1 MKKVLIFFVI
11 CISIICAYVPVKAE
25 SDEMIIFVDPG
36 HGGMDNGAC
45 ATLDGKT
52 YYEERL
58 NWTVA
63 EHLYNHLAGYEGVK
77 VYLTRSEKSSLSL
90 FARCDTAARLNADLV
105 LSLHMNSLDRKD
117 YGGTEIFVH
126 SGNYLPE
133 IKNEAQKLAENILT
147 RFETEG
153 FTNRGV
159 KTRTIYD
166 DPYYIYENGAGSD
179 YYGMIRY
186 CVEKK
191 IPSMIIEHG
200 YMSYEPDLRFLSSSE
215 NLNKLAAHTAEAVAE
230 CYNLKKGTGQKMTLK
245 SQGALKIDENI
256 PTTFTVGDAP
266 VTLSGSGGTGDG
278 EFYFD
283 SNDIDVLR
291 VEGNQL
297 IIIGPGTARVTA
309 NRTTDGVYAAKQSD
323 NYIYV
328 TVKEKATPTPKPT
341 PIPEPTQTP
350 TAAPTAIPI
359 QTAVS
364 TPETTPTPESTQK
377 PTIAPTS
384 TPIVTIPPTSEPI
397 ATIEPTLE
405 ITFVPTEKVVQTA
418 DVESKPTKQSPN
430 IEKNGGDVSKE
441 NDSFSWPILVIA
453 IALAG
458 LVAASIVIVKR
469 SR

>member
-1 MKKVLIFFVI
+1 MREFAVKKILIFFMMCI
-11 CISIICAYVPVKAE
+11 CFIGTCMPVNAE
-25 SDEMIIFVDPG
+25 SDEMIIFIDPG

-45 ATLDGKT
+45 ATLNGKT

-63 EHLYNHLAGYEGVK
+63 THLYNHLAGYEGVK
-77 VYLTRSEKSSLSL
+77 VYLTRSEHSSLSL

-105 LSLHMNSLDRKD
+105 LSLHMNSLERKD

-133 IKNEAQKLAENILT
+133 LKSEAQNLAEKILN

-159 KTRTIYD
+159 KSRTIYD
-166 DPYYIYENGAGSD
+166 DPYYVYENGAGAD

-186 CVEKK
+186 CVENK

-200 YMSYEPDLRFLSSSE
+200 FMSYEPDLRFLSKSE
-215 NLNKLAAHTAEAVAE
+215 NLNKLAMHTAEAVAE
-230 CYNLKKGTGQKMTLK
+230 CYNLKKVTGQKMTLK
-245 SQGALKIDENI
+245 DQGPLKIDENI

-297 IIIGPGTARVTA
+297 IIFGPGTARVTA

-341 PIPEPTQTP
+341 PTPTPEPTPTP
-350 TAAPTAIPI
+350 TAAPTP
-359 QTAVS
+359 
-364 TPETTPTPESTQK
+364 K
-377 PTIAPTS
+377 PTIEKTPEPVTPSATAVPTVEITVEPTES
-384 TPIVTIPPTSEPI
+384 VLTPSPENIVETT
-397 ATIEPTLE
+397 EPTLSTNTAE
-405 ITFVPTEKVVQTA
+405 KITINSNAAPDNSE
-418 DVESKPTKQSPN
+418 
-430 IEKNGGDVSKE
+430 
-441 NDSFSWPILVIA
+441 DSFNLWIFA
-453 IALAG
+453 
-458 LVAASIVIVKR
+458 VAAALIVLVVVSIVIIIR
-469 SR
+469 RGR